1 MKKIRVQNNDSDA
14 YFVHELADV
23 QTKSIGKGTRIWQFC
38 VILSGARIGE
48 NVNICSHCFI
58 ENEVEIGSN
67 VTIKNGIYL
76 FDGVVLED
84 SVFIGPNVTFTNDIF
99 PRSGIHHSPYHKII
113 IERGASVG
121 GGAVLL
127 PGVRIGRNAMIGAGA
142 IVTRNIP
149 ADSVVYGDAARV
161 RRKVLR

>member
-1 MKKIRVQNNDSDA
+1 MEKFKVQNNDSDA
-14 YFVHELADV
+14 YFIHQLADV

-58 ENEVEIGSN
+58 ENDVEIGSS
-67 VTIKNGIYL
+67 VTIKNGVYL
-76 FDGVVLED
+76 FDGVTLENN
-84 SVFIGPNVTFTNDIF
+84 VFIGPNVTFTNDRF
-99 PRSGIHHSPYHKII
+99 PRSGIHHSQYHKII
-113 IERGASVG
+113 VERGASVG

-127 PGVRIGRNAMIGAGA
+127 PGVRIGQNAMIGAGA
-142 IVTRNIP
+142 IVTRNVP
-149 ADSVVYGDAARV
+149 ADSVVYGDPARL